1 MFDFVKN
8 KHLKAYLLKRHAEPT
23 VILCFVVLLE
33 SYLESS
39 SEKKEMTKS
48 EVEKVFN
55 KRIRDF
61 GINTFRRDYLK
72 RQSGDP
78 RNAIDENH
86 SQSFYLR
93 DDFLRGETRETFL
106 RIIHEIKDFY
116 KNRLNQGQR
125 LIAEIKKVL
134 DLDYRKKKDYISA
147 FLKDDSHESIKGRNF
162 EIITYA
168 LLKVYF
174 GSFGFLLNRFSTT
187 FANDAGM
194 DLIGQQAVYQVTVN
208 MNKKKFEEDI
218 IKTPDIRRIIVYK
231 EVVKGFDTSLFSN
244 PLVSRVITLI
254 DLESYLDNLSK
265 YEYQDYLGKILETMK
280 HELERELA

>member
-1 MFDFVKN
+1 MFEFVKN
-8 KHLKAYLLKRHAEPT
+8 KRLKEYLLKRHAEPT

-39 SEKKEMTKS
+39 PGKDEMTKS

-78 RNAIDENH
+78 RNAIQENQ

-93 DDFLRGETRETFL
+93 DDFLKGETRETFL
-106 RIIHEIKDFY
+106 RIIHDIKDFY
-116 KNRLNQGQR
+116 KARQKQGQK
-125 LIAEIKKVL
+125 LIDEIKEIM
-134 DLDYRKKKDYISA
+134 DSDYPKKKDYISA
-147 FLKDDSHESIKGRNF
+147 FLNDDSRESIKGRNF

-174 GSFGFLLNRFSTT
+174 GSFGFQLNRFSTT

-218 IKTPDIRRIIVYK
+218 IKTPDIRRIIVFK
-231 EVVKGFDTSLFSN
+231 EVVKGFDTRLFSN
-244 PLVSRVITLI
+244 PLVSRVITLS

-265 YEYQDYLGKILETMK
+265 YDYQDYLGQILQTMK